1 MREPHRARQP
11 VLTGIEELIHQ
22 ILGLYSRF
30 PPAWDIAGLAKPA
43 LKVIGAYPPGQ
54 SHFTMKRKG
63 QAVPRV
69 RLPDTDP
76 FYGPAGPLTRCW
88 TK

>member
-30 PPAWDIAGLAKPA
+30 PPAWDIAGLAKP
-43 LKVIGAYPPGQ
+43 
-54 SHFTMKRKG
+54 
-63 QAVPRV
+63 
-69 RLPDTDP
+69 
-76 FYGPAGPLTRCW
+76 PLS
-88 TK
+88 K